1 MGSERVILLD
11 THIWMWWVTNNS
23 ALAAAQ
29 RRIIE
34 SNQDEGLGV
43 SAISCWEVAKKV
55 ELGKLLLDRDVDAW
69 IDGALSAPG
78 VRLLGLSPEVLV
90 ESTRLPQP
98 FHRDPAD
105 QIIVATSRVHDI
117 PILTSDA
124 RIQNYG
130 HVTKVN

>member
-1 MGSERVILLD
+1 MILLD
-11 THIWMWWVTNNS
+11 THVWMWWVTNS
-23 ALAAAQ
+23 PALTSGQLAVIQ
-29 RRIIE
+29 
-34 SNQDEGLGV
+34 SNQNDGLGV

-55 ELGKLLLDRDVDAW
+55 ELGKLLLDREVEDW

-90 ESTRLPQP
+90 ESTRLPPP

-105 QIIVATSRVHDI
+105 QMIVATARLHGI

-124 RIQNYG
+124 RIQNYS
-130 HVTKVN
+130 HVPKVG